1 MDPLSAFAT
10 ALTFDNTC
18 YINDDGTMMREY
30 WASDGAVN
38 HIGTIYDFVN
48 DEEVVMDYEDLED
61 FVADKHNQEQAM
73 DLAIQMMI
81 QTYYSFVKVNGRG
94 LIN

>member
-1 MDPLSAFAT
+1 MDPLSAFAE
-10 ALTFDNTC
+10 ALVLDHAY
-18 YINDDGTMMREY
+18 YINKDGTMDRKY
-30 WASDGAVN
+30 WAVDGAAN
-38 HIGTIYDFVN
+38 HIGLVCDLMEG
-48 DEEVVMDYEDLED
+48 DMWGEDLEEFLND
-61 FVADKHNQEQAM
+61 EHNQEQAM